1 MLVNDDLT
9 RAQQDSI
16 LRSVSSAAGIVPDRG
31 DTVSVEPLPF
41 STSIADRRAAEEQ
54 AVKDRENRVFY
65 MEMAG
70 LLLVVALIVGAVLM
84 YRRKKRLEQEA
95 IDEEKRQEELEK
107 QRFEA
112 ERAAAIEAGEI
123 DKEELTPE
131 EQQQLTERQA
141 IEDLIKTKPA
151 EVAML
156 IKTWLSE
163 D

>member
-1 MLVNDDLT
+1 M
-9 RAQQDSI
+9 
-16 LRSVSSAAGIVPDRG
+16 
-31 DTVSVEPLPF
+31 
-41 STSIADRRAAEEQ
+41 
-54 AVKDRENRVFY
+54 
-65 MEMAG
+65 
-70 LLLVVALIVGAVLM
+70 
-84 YRRKKRLEQEA
+84 
-95 IDEEKRQEELEK
+95 EK
-107 QRFEA
+107 QRFES

-141 IEDLIKTKPA
+141 VEDLIKTKPA